1 MWGSKGK
8 KWLQL
13 HEGGEVTLSPPQFSP
28 PLSFLLSFLF
38 SLLLNYFSPL
48 SPNIFRGNIFS
59 HLNLRLN
66 LFLGRGGLDDIGVSV
81 VLMNEIGSA
90 SAQFHF
96 SPSHLSQSSSH
107 LLCPLSNQPSFSP

>member
-48 SPNIFRGNIFS
+48 SFLPQYILGETSFLISIF
-59 HLNLRLN
+59 
-66 LFLGRGGLDDIGVSV
+66 V
-81 VLMNEIGSA
+81 
-90 SAQFHF
+90 
-96 SPSHLSQSSSH
+96 
-107 LLCPLSNQPSFSP
+107 

>member
-48 SPNIFRGNIFS
+48 SFLPQYIPEETSF
-59 HLNLRLN
+59 LNLRLN
-66 LFLGRGGLDDIGVSV
+66 LFLGRGGG
-81 VLMNEIGSA
+81 LMTLVY
-90 SAQFHF
+90 QLF
-96 SPSHLSQSSSH
+96 L
-107 LLCPLSNQPSFSP
+107 